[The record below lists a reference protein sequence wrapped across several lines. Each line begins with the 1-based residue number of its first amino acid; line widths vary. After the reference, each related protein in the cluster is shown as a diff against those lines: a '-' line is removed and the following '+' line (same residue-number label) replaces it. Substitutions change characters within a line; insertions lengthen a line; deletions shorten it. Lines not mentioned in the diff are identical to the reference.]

1 MKIRDKIKETR
12 MNLAK
17 QNQNIERLRDE
28 LDRLNKQWA
37 QVKEAMGLNDD
48 ADLKVEDSQMT
59 PAMMALMQDARN
71 EAERASRQAV
81 ALLNAETAEV
91 SAAPKRARRGAL
103 SI

>member
-1 MKIRDKIKETR
+1 MD
-12 MNLAK
+12 LAK

-37 QVKEAMGLNDD
+37 QVKEAMGINDD
-48 ADLKVEDSQMT
+48 ADLKVEDSQVT

-81 ALLNAETAEV
+81 ATLTAESAQV
-91 SAAPKRARRGAL
+91 SAPKRARRGAL

>member
-1 MKIRDKIKETR
+1 MD
-12 MNLAK
+12 LAK

-37 QVKEAMGLNDD
+37 HVKEAMGINDD

-59 PAMMALMQDARN
+59 PTMKEMMQAAQL

-81 ALLNAETAEV
+81 ATLTAESAPV
-91 SAAPKRARRGAL
+91 SAPKRARRGAL